1 MNWGAIFD
9 WDGVIVDSSHF
20 HRRSWELLAHEI
32 GRALP
37 PDHFLRGFGMTNET
51 ILMELLG
58 WTRAPEVARQWS
70 LRKEE
75 IFRDLVRQNSIQP
88 LPGVE
93 RWLGELSRA
102 GVPRIIASS
111 THRANIEMISQ
122 QLRLPPFAG
131 IVSAEDVTRG
141 KPAPDIFLE
150 AARRLGLPPQ
160 RCVVFEDSPAGIQA
174 GRAAG
179 MFVVAVTTTHPAA
192 SLPPADWVVGRLD
205 ELSVT
210 DLEARLAQFARP
222 PASQS
227 A

>member
-9 WDGVIVDSSHF
+9 WDGVIIDSSHL

-58 WTRAPEVARQWS
+58 WTRALEVARQWS

-75 IFRDLVRQNSIQP
+75 IFRDLVRQNSIQS

-111 THRANIEMISQ
+111 THRANIEMILQ
-122 QLRLPPFAG
+122 RLRLPPFAG

-205 ELSVT
+205 ELRVT
-210 DLEARLAQFARP
+210 DLEARLTQFPRP
-222 PASQS
+222 AASQS
-227 A
+227 I